1 MKASRHTVTLS
12 LLALS
17 LLEPTFFAA
26 KVLAQNSGNPP
37 LNTAIT
43 PSTPARKTSS
53 SAYAL
58 GVQLYTAKRYKEASQ
73 AFWKAITTEG
83 GEAPA
88 WLYMAHSCLGA
99 GDRASA
105 LKYYQSVYKL
115 YPNREEGLV
124 AKQYI
129 TRLAG
134 RTPLPIEE
142 NGEDEKAALPS
153 KNTNLENITVVR
165 PVVGHP
171 EVDPNLVK
179 EIQASIKKIPT
190 PIKAYLE
197 RAEIKIVL
205 TPTMIDK
212 YPEGAYQEV
221 AGYEGGTKK
230 SCAGLFHPRSREVV
244 LAQHYVDEGTDLVG
258 HAIPSN
264 SVKQTFLHECGHALD
279 FSVGRISMTDDYRF
293 NYYKDI
299 ANIPDDV
306 ATKIRYYLQK
316 STRGQRE
323 SCGELMGIL
332 MGNERANTSLM
343 KQYFPNC
350 IAFLKKKLGLF

>member
-1 MKASRHTVTLS
+1 VKASRHTVTLS
-12 LLALS
+12 LLALV

-26 KVLAQNSGNPP
+26 QTLAQKSGKPS
-37 LNTAIT
+37 LNNAVT
-43 PSTPARKTSS
+43 PSPVKKTSG

-58 GVQLYTAKRYKEASQ
+58 GVQLYTAKRYKEASK
-73 AFWKAITTEG
+73 AFWQAITNEG

-115 YPNREEGLV
+115 YSNREEGLV

-129 TRLAG
+129 TRLA
-134 RTPLPIEE
+134 TSAPMPIEE
-142 NGEDEKAALPS
+142 KSDEDEKANLPS
-153 KNTNLENITVVR
+153 KSTNLENITLVR

-171 EVDPNLVK
+171 EVDPYLIK
-179 EIQASIKKIPT
+179 EIQASIKKIPA
-190 PIKAYLE
+190 PIRAYLE
-197 RAEIKIVL
+197 RAKIKIVL

-212 YPEGAYQEV
+212 YPAGAYQEA
-221 AGYEGGTKK
+221 AGYEGGTDK
-230 SCAGLFHPRSREVV
+230 SCPGLFEPATREIV
-244 LAQHYVDEGTDLVG
+244 LAQHTVSEHTDEVEPAESTSAILGTL
-258 HAIPSN
+258 
-264 SVKQTFLHECGHALD
+264 LHECGHALD
-279 FSVGRISMTDDYRF
+279 FSVRNISLTDDYRF

-299 ANIPDDV
+299 ARIPDDV
-306 ATKIRYYLQK
+306 APKIRYYLQK
-316 STRGQRE
+316 DEHGQLE

-332 MGNERANTSLM
+332 MGNEGRDTSLM

-350 IAFLKKKLGLF
+350 IAFLKKKLGIF